1 MPTVMFGGLAGMC
14 AQINR
19 LQVGCTTDYTTR
31 PKCMKPNVLNTLGN
45 KKPYLRMVNRII
57 NLVAGDGYAPPT
69 SRL

>member
-1 MPTVMFGGLAGMC
+1 MC

-19 LQVGCTTDYTTR
+19 LQVGCTTDYTTRPKCTTDYTTR

-45 KKPYLRMVNRII
+45 KKPYLRMVDRII
-57 NLVAGDGYAPPT
+57 HLVAGDGYAPPT

>member
-1 MPTVMFGGLAGMC
+1 MC

-31 PKCMKPNVLNTLGN
+31 PKYMKPNALNTLGN
-45 KKPYLRMVNRII
+45 KKPCLHVADGVI
-57 NLVAGDGYAPPT
+57 NLVAGARIELAT

>member
-1 MPTVMFGGLAGMC
+1 MMFGGLAGMC

-31 PKCMKPNVLNTLGN
+31 PKYMKPNALNTLGN
-45 KKPYLRMVNRII
+45 KKPCLHVADEVI
-57 NLVAGDGYAPPT
+57 NVVAGDGYAPPT